1 MFEWYHP
8 KVAKLEKKLRKKLN
22 DFKDLP
28 LANIF
33 LKKFKEKT
41 QEFSPVNY
49 LDDKEK
55 YFELM
60 KHWKNDFE
68 KKYIERYPHLCL
80 EPIRHKKIYRHQI
93 VFLR

>member
-1 MFEWYHP
+1 M
-8 KVAKLEKKLRKKLN
+8 KLEKTLRKKLN

-41 QEFSPVNY
+41 QGFSPVNY

-68 KKYIERYPHLCL
+68 KNI
-80 EPIRHKKIYRHQI
+80 
-93 VFLR
+93 